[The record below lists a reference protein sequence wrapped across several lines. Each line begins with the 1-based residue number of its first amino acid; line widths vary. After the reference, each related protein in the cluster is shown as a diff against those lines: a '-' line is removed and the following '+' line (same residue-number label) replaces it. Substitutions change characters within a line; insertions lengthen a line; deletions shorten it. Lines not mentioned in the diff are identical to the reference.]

1 MGGYLGDQVTVK
13 QIGEIIKIFQKFHFL
28 LPCLFCAA
36 FCFVGWIIAYIF
48 IEETLTPQVK
58 QQQAERAYYLNLF
71 FYNEIV
77 KLVIVIQYGVF

>member
-13 QIGEIIKIFQKFHFL
+13 QIGEVIKIFQKFHFL

-58 QQQAERAYYLNLF
+58 QQQAERAYF
-71 FYNEIV
+71 FSFIFSI
-77 KLVIVIQYGVF
+77 K